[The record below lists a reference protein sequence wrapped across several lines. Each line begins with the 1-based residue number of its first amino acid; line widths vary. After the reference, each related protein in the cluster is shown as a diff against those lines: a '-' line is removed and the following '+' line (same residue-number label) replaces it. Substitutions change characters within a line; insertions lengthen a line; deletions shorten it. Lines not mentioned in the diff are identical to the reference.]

1 MAILYNLNSR
11 EPLRDERPLTAR
23 TGNDASGINT
33 LTSQHHSIHDAGMR
47 TTLTLDADV
56 AALLKRVMARQQ
68 RSLKE
73 VVNDALRESL
83 MKHAS
88 PRPEPARFETRG
100 VDLGRCLVPSL
111 DNIAEVLALAE
122 GEDYK

>member
-1 MAILYNLNSR
+1 MAILYNLTSR
-11 EPLRDERPLTAR
+11 EPLRDERR
-23 TGNDASGINT
+23 DVDATGINH
-33 LTSQHHSIHDAGMR
+33 LTSTHHVIHDPCMR

-83 MKHAS
+83 MKQAS